1 MRFEKA
7 HFDLEGQ
14 SLRFAVPIVKVDEE
28 KRTVAGFAT
37 LDNIDKQGDIVSTQ
51 ASLDAFQE
59 FRGNLREMHQ
69 SKAVGRVV
77 SFSVEELYDP
87 TTEKL
92 YSGIFVTA
100 YISKGAQDTWEKVL
114 DGTLSGFSIG
124 GEIHEAD
131 NVFDKSADRTIRVI
145 TKYSL
150 IELSVVDNPA
160 NQLAN
165 IVSIVKVDGGGVEFK
180 GMAVDVTTETVYWCD
195 TDEVAMTKDSDS
207 ASCPVCSTEMKS
219 IGWVERTDA
228 EKAETV
234 GALIKNYKGELTE
247 EAHSEGGN
255 EVSNEEVVV
264 EETVE
269 EVAVEAA
276 AEEVVET
283 TEEVVETEKAVTV
296 EETVAPE
303 FDLEKSLQELRD
315 ELAKSFDEKF
325 DAITKSSQEAISA
338 LADSIT
344 KQFEAIASN
353 VTNVATGLEETQK
366 SLKQIDESVA
376 VKKSA
381 DLGGDAETTK
391 TNNIWGS
398 SFVVRH

>member
-1 MRFEKA
+1 MIFEKA
-7 HFDLEGQ
+7 HFDLDG
-14 SLRFAVPIVKVDEE
+14 SNLRFAVPIVKVDREA
-28 KRTVAGFAT
+28 RTVSGFAT
-37 LDNIDKQGDIVSTQ
+37 LDNIDKQGDVVSTQ
-51 ASLDAFQE
+51 ASLEAFQE

-69 SKAVGRVV
+69 AKAVGRVLA
-77 SFSVEELYDP
+77 FSVEEMYDP
-87 TTEKL
+87 VDEKM

-100 YISKGAQDTWEKVL
+100 YISKGAADTWEKVL

-165 IVSIVKVDGGGVEFK
+165 ILSIVKVDGGMAMK
-180 GMAVDVTTETVYWCD
+180 GMVSEIETESVFWCGKDEIAV
-195 TDEVAMTKDSDS
+195 TKDSDS
-207 ASCPVCSTEMKS
+207 ASCPVCSSEMES

-234 GALIKNYKGELTE
+234 GALIKNHKGELTG

-255 EVSNEEVVV
+255 EVSEETVVVEDVV

-269 EVAVEAA
+269 AEAETVEEPV
-276 AEEVVET
+276 AEEV
-283 TEEVVETEKAVTV
+283 TEKAATV
-296 EETVAPE
+296 EETVEPE
-303 FDLEKSLQELRD
+303 FDLEKALSEISESLLKTFNEKLAETAAATADQLAEF
-315 ELAKSFDEKF
+315 AKSVNEKF
-325 DAITKSSQEAISA
+325 EAVA
-338 LADSIT
+338 ENLKTVADEVES
-344 KQFEAIASN
+344 
-353 VTNVATGLEETQK
+353 TQK
-366 SLKQIDESVA
+366 SLKEIDESSA

-381 DLGGDAETTK
+381 DLGGDAEPK
-391 TNNIWGS
+391 NNNNIWGS
-398 SFVVRH
+398 SFVVR

>member
-7 HFDLEGQ
+7 HFDLDG
-14 SLRFAVPIVKVDEE
+14 SHLRFAVPIVKVDRES
-28 KRTVAGFAT
+28 RTVSGFAT
-37 LDNIDKQGDIVSTQ
+37 LDNIDKQGDVVSTQ
-51 ASLDAFQE
+51 ASLEAFNE

-69 SKAVGRVV
+69 AKAVGRVLA
-77 SFSVEELYDP
+77 FSVEELYDP
-87 TTEKL
+87 VDEKM

-100 YISKGAQDTWEKVL
+100 YISKGAGDTWEKVL

-131 NVFDKSADRTIRVI
+131 TVFDKSADKTVRVI

-165 IVSIVKVDGGGVEFK
+165 ILSIVKVDGDMTLK
-180 GMAVDVTTETVYWCD
+180 GMVSEIETESVFWCD
-195 TDEVAMTKDSDS
+195 KDEIAVTKDSNS
-207 ASCPVCSTEMKS
+207 ASCPVCSSEMES

-234 GALIKNYKGELTE
+234 GALIKNHKGELAG

-255 EVSNEEVVV
+255 EVSEETVVVEDVVEETETVEAEVETVEEPVAEEVTEKAATV

-269 EVAVEAA
+269 
-276 AEEVVET
+276 
-283 TEEVVETEKAVTV
+283 
-296 EETVAPE
+296 PE
-303 FDLEKSLQELRD
+303 FDLEKALKDISESLLKTFNEQLAEATAASAAKLD
-315 ELAKSFDEKF
+315 EFAKSVSE
-325 DAITKSSQEAISA
+325 
-338 LADSIT
+338 
-344 KQFEAIASN
+344 QFEA
-353 VTNVATGLEETQK
+353 VAESLKTVAGEVESTQK
-366 SLKQIDESVA
+366 SLKEIDESSA

-381 DLGGDAETTK
+381 DLGGDAEPK
-391 TNNIWGS
+391 NNNNIWGS
-398 SFVVRH
+398 SFVVR

>member
-1 MRFEKA
+1 MIFEKA
-7 HFDLEGQ
+7 HFDLDGNN
-14 SLRFAVPIVKVDEE
+14 LRFAVPIVKVDRES
-28 KRTVAGFAT
+28 RTVSGFAT
-37 LDNIDKQGDIVSTQ
+37 LDNIDKQGDVVSTQ
-51 ASLDAFQE
+51 ASLEAFQE

-69 SKAVGRVV
+69 AKAVGRVL

-87 TTEKL
+87 VDEKM

-100 YISKGAQDTWEKVL
+100 YISKGAADTWEKVL

-165 IVSIVKVDGGGVEFK
+165 ILSIVKVDGGMEVK
-180 GMAVDVTTETVYWCD
+180 GMVSEIETESVFWCD
-195 TDEVAMTKDSDS
+195 KDEIAVTKDSDS
-207 ASCPVCSTEMKS
+207 ASCPVCSSSMES

-234 GALIKNYKGELTE
+234 GALIKNHKGELTG

-255 EVSNEEVVV
+255 EVSEETVVVEDVV
-264 EETVE
+264 EETVVAEVEPVEEPVDE
-269 EVAVEAA
+269 EV
-276 AEEVVET
+276 
-283 TEEVVETEKAVTV
+283 TEKAATV
-296 EETVAPE
+296 EETVEPE
-303 FDLEKSLQELRD
+303 FDLEKALSDISESLLKTFNEKLAETAQATADQLAEF
-315 ELAKSFDEKF
+315 AKSVNEKF
-325 DAITKSSQEAISA
+325 EAVA
-338 LADSIT
+338 ENLKTVADEVES
-344 KQFEAIASN
+344 
-353 VTNVATGLEETQK
+353 TQK
-366 SLKQIDESVA
+366 SLKEIDESSA

-381 DLGGDAETTK
+381 DLGGDAEPK
-391 TNNIWGS
+391 NNNNIWGS
-398 SFVVRH
+398 SFVVR